1 MDIRLSPAVTDSQAL
16 KAVCKNEKFQ
26 DQLYS
31 FVAKIL
37 GGKLKI
43 TQIQLPGEYE
53 QWQNK

>member
-37 GGKLKI
+37 GGKLEI